1 MTQKIRGVTFEEN
14 LNNSMGLEFFNLSHR
29 FGYQSPN
36 WPYFEDVK
44 IERIHYMAK
53 SGVLSQRITTS
64 MHNTTH
70 IDAPAH
76 VVQGTPFIDE
86 VPLPHFFGS
95 GIVVALPKKK
105 WEKITYDDLE
115 KAAGKIVRP
124 RDVVLINTGWHEKY
138 EDSEDYFCY
147 SPGFVASAGE
157 WFVEKQVKVVG
168 HDTQANDHPL
178 ATAIGPQRNGPL
190 HPHLAAEYKEWSGG
204 RDWKA
209 DFPGLGAGAP
219 HPVQERHPRH
229 RECRRRYRQGHRSAL
244 HLCVLP
250 VELGPRRRLHHPLG
264 GYRRSEGRLPDRKRG
279 EVLND
284 RAQIFGSKGLRGAE
298 PPRL

>member
-1 MTQKIRGVTFEEN
+1 LAKRIRGIMFEEN
-14 LNNSMGLEFFNLSHR
+14 LKNDMGLEFYNLSHR

-95 GIVVALPKKK
+95 GIVVSIPKKK
-105 WEKITYDDLE
+105 WEPITYDDME

-124 RDVVLINTGWHEKY
+124 RDVVIVNTGWHHQY
-138 EDSEDYFCY
+138 EDSEDYFCR
-147 SPGFVASAGE
+147 SPGFVSSAGE
-157 WFVEKQVKVVG
+157 WFVEKKVKVVG

-190 HPHLAAEYKEWSGG
+190 HPHLAEEYREWSGG
-204 RDWKA
+204 RDWKD
-209 DFPGLGAGAP
+209 DFPEWEPVHRILFKNGILGIENVGGDLDK
-219 HPVQERHPRH
+219 VTG
-229 RECRRRYRQGHRSAL
+229 RRCTFAFFPWNWDRGDGCIIRLVAMIDPKGKYRIESG
-244 HLCVLP
+244 
-250 VELGPRRRLHHPLG
+250 
-264 GYRRSEGRLPDRKRG
+264 KR
-279 EVLND
+279 
-284 RAQIFGSKGLRGAE
+284 FK
-298 PPRL
+298 

>member
-1 MTQKIRGVTFEEN
+1 MAKKIRGISFEEN
-14 LNNSMGLEFFNLSHR
+14 LKNDMGLEFYNLSHR

-95 GIVVALPKKK
+95 GIVVSLPKKK
-105 WEKITYDDLE
+105 WEPITYDDLE

-124 RDVVLINTGWHEKY
+124 RDVVIINTGWHHQY
-138 EDSEDYFCY
+138 EDSEDYFCKC
-147 SPGFVASAGE
+147 PGFVKSAGD
-157 WFVEKQVKVVG
+157 WFVEKKVKVVG

-178 ATAIGPQRNGPL
+178 ATAIGPHRNGPL
-190 HPHLAAEYKEWSGG
+190 HPHLKDEYYEWSGG
-204 RDWKA
+204 RDWK
-209 DFPGLGAGAP
+209 DD
-219 HPVQERHPRH
+219 HPEWEPVH
-229 RECRRRYRQGHRSAL
+229 RKLFTLSLIH
-244 HLCVLP
+244 
-250 VELGPRRRLHHPLG
+250 
-264 GYRRSEGRLPDRKRG
+264 
-279 EVLND
+279 
-284 RAQIFGSKGLRGAE
+284 I
-298 PPRL
+298 